1 MRVLSKLNL
10 FPEIGTLIIQ
20 FSQELKGK
28 MTCRRIVYSYSCLYT
43 RCDNGLVMWL
53 PLEWPSERE
62 ANGMIMAR
70 GSNKLH
76 QELVTN
82 GSLSAGV
89 SDQDRKWRKHKTPQP
104 F

>member
-1 MRVLSKLNL
+1 MYV
-10 FPEIGTLIIQ
+10 
-20 FSQELKGK
+20 
-28 MTCRRIVYSYSCLYT
+28 YSCLNT

-62 ANGMIMAR
+62 ANGMMMAR

-89 SDQDRKWRKHKTPQP
+89 SDN
-104 F
+104 

>member
-1 MRVLSKLNL
+1 MDASCL
-10 FPEIGTLIIQ
+10 
-20 FSQELKGK
+20 
-28 MTCRRIVYSYSCLYT
+28 SYSCLHT

-89 SDQDRKWRKHKTPQP
+89 SDDYDEDTLTENGANV
-104 F
+104 